1 MSLAPFTPSDIKTT
15 ENYIQPE
22 LIDEKN
28 LPSISQVQNEYR
40 QKIEELKNPRTYT
53 KKQILIASGVILGSL
68 AVIGL
73 VGSQV
78 ISGAIALA
86 VAGVVGVVG
95 FYGLKLIKNYDP
107 VIQTK
112 LANHAIQKLL
122 EEAQEKTIETLTRYK
137 IYLEQKKKYALEL
150 MKIADSKINKYQSKI
165 ESVKDEQLKNFYND
179 LLNKIQNAKNSIEK
193 IVEKTSKIEKDFDRQ
208 LVIAKEMRDFTKDT
222 KDILTFLN
230 QNGIDKI
237 LATESLN
244 TIENEFYRTLSEI
257 NTISYQ
263 LEKEED

>member
-1 MSLAPFTPSDIKTT
+1 MSMAPLSSEPNTSVKII
-15 ENYIQPE
+15 EPE
-22 LIDEKN
+22 LINEKE
-28 LPSISQVQNEYR
+28 LPSISKVQNDYR

-68 AVIGL
+68 ALIGL
-73 VGSQV
+73 VGSQI
-78 ISGAIALA
+78 ISGAVALA
-86 VAGVVGVVG
+86 VAGVVGVIG

-137 IYLEQKKKYALEL
+137 IYLEQKKKYALNL
-150 MKIADSKINKYQSKI
+150 MKIADSKIAKYQSKI
-165 ESVKDEQLKNFYND
+165 ENSKDEQLKNFYID

-208 LVIAKEMRDFTKDT
+208 LIIAKEMRDFTKDT
-222 KDILTFLN
+222 KDILAFLN

-244 TIENEFYRTLSEI
+244 TIENEFYSTLSEI
-257 NTISYQ
+257 NNISYQ
-263 LEKEED
+263 LEYEDEK